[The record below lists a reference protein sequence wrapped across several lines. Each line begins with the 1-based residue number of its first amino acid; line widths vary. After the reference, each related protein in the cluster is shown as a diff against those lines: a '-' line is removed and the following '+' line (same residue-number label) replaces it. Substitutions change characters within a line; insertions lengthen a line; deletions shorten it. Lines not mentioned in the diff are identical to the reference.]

1 MILGRTIS
9 RGSESVVNSM
19 ASSSTRESTLPDN
32 WGRSDI
38 SRSGGISLGRVAVVS
53 GLVVVLVS
61 VAGSGGVEE
70 A

>member
-1 MILGRTIS
+1 M
-9 RGSESVVNSM
+9 VNSM

-38 SRSGGISLGRVAVVS
+38 ISRSGISLGRVAAVGS
-53 GLVVVLVS
+53 GSISDSIAAS
-61 VAGSGGVEE
+61 VAGSEVVEE